1 MTWLFFPLFWK
12 AAYLFV
18 SERLHGGGQREYIW
32 DKRRKKRG
40 QGKKK
45 KEKQR
50 GHSCF
55 IEICVYVSILP
66 VCAQ

>member
-1 MTWLFFPLFWK
+1 M
-12 AAYLFV
+12 V
-18 SERLHGGGQREYIW
+18 GGRGNTFGIKEE
-32 DKRRKKRG
+32 KRG
-40 QGKKK
+40 DKEKKK